1 VRKSFLLR
9 AVGCPNDPRAF
20 HLVGEKK
27 GLLIS
32 RKGEKVFLGG
42 KRCFLVKA
50 TFKVRATVYG
60 QSYRL

>member
-1 VRKSFLLR
+1 MV
-9 AVGCPNDPRAF
+9 D
-20 HLVGEKK
+20 EKK

-32 RKGEKVFLGG
+32 GKIGMSVSGG

-50 TFKVRATVYG
+50 TFKVRAVVYG